1 MRAAKIRFSEEEAIA
16 VELDN
21 RPSALGEVAEKLAQA
36 KINIKYAYATASEG
50 SAKAT
55 VILAVP
61 DAAKALGVLG
71 G

>member
-1 MRAAKIRFSEEEAIA
+1 LRAAKIRFSEEEAIA

>member
-1 MRAAKIRFSEEEAIA
+1 LRAAKIRFSEEEAIA

-21 RPSALGEVAEKLAQA
+21 RPSALDEVAEKLAQA
-36 KINIKYAYATASEG
+36 KIHIKYAYATISEG